1 LPMIAT
7 HSASLVHH
15 VMGRHNVG
23 VRQRKEQSG
32 GEKHGV
38 VCQTESGQRDVGE
51 LELTDPTRRGALGT
65 TMRSSIGAWY
75 STRRPNTVTQ
85 FAGLF
90 QASSADGAVSAAAAA
105 ACADASLV
113 PPSPDDAIVG

>member
-1 LPMIAT
+1 MIAT

-15 VMGRHNVG
+15 VMDIHNVG

-32 GEKHGV
+32 GKKHGV
-38 VCQTESGQRDVGE
+38 VCQTESGQRGTVGKI
-51 LELTDPTRRGALGT
+51 ELTEPTRRGALGT

-90 QASSADGAVSAAAAA
+90 QASSADGAVSAAAA
-105 ACADASLV
+105 CADASWLV
-113 PPSPDDAIVG
+113 PSPDDAILG